1 MTRKDSLERLRRLLD
16 LIPWV
21 VAHDSDGGPTVEA
34 TCRRFAISQL
44 ELETDLELLFVC
56 GLHPYTPDMLMEADL
71 VDGRVRIRYADY
83 LAAPAR
89 LSSSEGL
96 ALLASARSLL
106 DTPGTD
112 PNGPL
117 ARGLAKLAATVGA
130 PTDAVRVDA
139 PLADTATLDAL
150 RTAARDRLQVA
161 MDYYAF
167 GRDER
172 RVRIVEPG
180 GVFTT
185 AGQWYLS
192 AFCTEVAQNRVF
204 RVDRIV
210 ELTVSDRPATGPAAP
225 AAPSL
230 FQDTALGQAR
240 IVLDR
245 DATWVASQYP
255 VHAVVARDNGRLE
268 VTLPVQAYAWL
279 DRLLMRLG
287 PHAELVEAPPG
298 YPGVRAAA
306 SAIARRHG

>member
-1 MTRKDSLERLRRLLD
+1 
-16 LIPWV
+16 
-21 VAHDSDGGPTVEA
+21 
-34 TCRRFAISQL
+34 L
-44 ELETDLELLFVC
+44 ELEADLELLFVC
-56 GLHPYTPDMLMEADL
+56 GLHPYTPDMLMEADI

-89 LSSSEGL
+89 LSPAEGL

-106 DTPGTD
+106 D
-112 PNGPL
+112 
-117 ARGLAKLAATVGA
+117 
-130 PTDAVRVDA
+130 A
-139 PLADTATLDAL
+139 PLADADTLDAL
-150 RTAARDRLQVA
+150 RAAARDRRQVA

-192 AFCTEVAQNRVF
+192 AFCTEVEQNRVF

-210 ELTVSDRPATGPAAP
+210 ELTILQRLATGPVAP
-225 AAPSL
+225 AAPNL
-230 FQDTALGQAR
+230 FQDTVLGQAR
-240 IVLDR
+240 LVLDR
-245 DATWVASQYP
+245 DASWVASQYP
-255 VHAVVARDNGRLE
+255 VHQVVALDDGRLE

-287 PHAELVEAPPG
+287 PHAQLVDAPAG
-298 YPGVRAAA
+298 YPGLAVAA
-306 SAIARRHG
+306 SAIASRHG